1 MERESG
7 SIATKAALY
16 LAVPLAVAVAAYLVF
31 QSLFLSPADPAS
43 TQVVLYEVA
52 PESTLKTISKG
63 LEERGIIKNWWTV
76 TYLAR
81 MRSKDTKITAGE
93 YELSP
98 AMSPVQVLAKIA
110 GGKPFERRVTLRE
123 GVSIWELGALL
134 EEAGILTKAEFN
146 PALTD
151 RDLLQAAGIPSDS
164 FEGYLFPNTYNF
176 SRPVT
181 AKKIIWKM
189 MEEGENNWP
198 QAFSDRADEL
208 KLSRHQVLTLASI
221 IEKESGNAEE
231 QGMVSSVFH
240 NRMSRNMKLQ
250 SDPTVIYGIPEFNGN
265 LTRADLERPSPYN
278 TYVNAGLPPGPICN
292 PGKKA
297 IEATLFP
304 QETAYLYFVGDGKG
318 SHVFSVTLAEHNA
331 AVAKYQLKQGN

>member
-1 MERESG
+1 MKRESG
-7 SIATKAALY
+7 SIAARVALY
-16 LAVPLAVAVAAYLVF
+16 LAVPLGVALAAYLVF
-31 QSLFLSPADPAS
+31 QTLFLSPASPGNE
-43 TQVVLYEVA
+43 QVVLFEVV
-52 PESTLKTISKG
+52 PESSLKTISQT
-63 LEERGIIKNWWTV
+63 LEQRGIIKNWWTV

-81 MRSKDTKITAGE
+81 MTGKDTKITAGE

-98 AMSPVQVLAKIA
+98 SMTPVQVLAKIA

-123 GVSIWELGALL
+123 GASIWELGALL

-151 RDLLQAAGIPSDS
+151 RQLLAAAGIPGDS
-164 FEGYLFPNTYNF
+164 FEGYLFPNTYHF

-181 AKKIIWKM
+181 AKKIIWRM

-198 QAFSDRADEL
+198 QNFSERADAL
-208 KLSRHQVLTLASI
+208 KLSRHQVITLASI
-221 IEKESGNAEE
+221 IEKESGNVEE
-231 QGMVSSVFH
+231 QPMISSVFH
-240 NRMSRNMKLQ
+240 NRMGRNMKLQ

-265 LTRADLERPSPYN
+265 LTKADLERPSPYN

-292 PGKKA
+292 PGRKA

-304 QETAYLYFVGDGKG
+304 QETGYLYFVGDGKG
-318 SHVFSVTLAEHNA
+318 SHVFSVTLAEHNT
-331 AVAKYQLKQGN
+331 AVAKYQLKPAS